1 MAGAAPGQQTDM
13 NAMFAEQLKNDK
25 KLIAMGDGDSSGGS
39 DSEPSEDNL
48 PLDQAADIIPIMD
61 KKD

>member
-1 MAGAAPGQQTDM
+1 M